1 MTRKLLLNTRMIWM
15 ILMNSTDEYNLNKKR
30 KTFIVL
36 NDKDW

>member
-1 MTRKLLLNTRMIWM
+1 MTRKLLLNTRMMWM

-36 NDKDW
+36 NDEDW